1 MNDTSP
7 ADHTAHTT
15 TSPQIDAW
23 MAALSRGE
31 DVTIYRSRLKSFL
44 LALLMLVIGLV
55 GLAMA
60 LTAGLGMALMG
71 WLLVLIGALSMV
83 VFLRRGF
90 STKPATVISE
100 AGITVWSGSAGAVPW
115 GQITDITLTRS
126 ASSTF
131 VMVAVTEEE
140 RRRQSGDALSVDLD
154 QEEDGEAPTPV
165 LWLPNGLAVNEQE
178 LVTWLEQERAAR
190 SAA

>member
-7 ADHTAHTT
+7 ADRTASS

-23 MAALSRGE
+23 AAVLSRGE
-31 DVTIYRSRLKSFL
+31 DVKLYRSRLKSFL

-60 LTAGLGMALMG
+60 LNAGLAMALVG
-71 WLLVLIGALSMV
+71 WLLVLIGVLSAV
-83 VFLRRGF
+83 VRLRRGF

-100 AGITVWSGSAGAVPW
+100 EGITVWSGSAGAVPW
-115 GQITDITLTRS
+115 GQITDISLARS
-126 ASSTF
+126 AASTF

-140 RRRQSGDALSVDLD
+140 RRRQSGGALSVDLD
-154 QEEDGEAPTPV
+154 QGENGEAPTPT
-165 LWLPNGLAVNEQE
+165 LWLPNGLAVNEEE

-190 SAA
+190 GVA